1 MTDFYQFRSCIE
13 NEFIRKEGAMMIT
26 STLLK
31 KLHGKRLCKPM
42 VYFASLFIAFS
53 FSTVSYSNSL
63 PTAVP
68 EDVGLSTV
76 KLQYLDRAMQGAILQ
91 GQVAGVVTLVARH
104 GKIAQYKAYGK
115 MSLEP
120 NKPMEKDALFRLY
133 SMTKPIT
140 SVALLKLYEQGYF
153 QLYYPVEGYIPAFK
167 DIKVFDGLDSNGKM
181 KLVDQKRKVSILDM
195 FRHTSGL
202 SYGIF
207 SNTPIDMAYREANI
221 NYFREPLQS
230 LIERLA
236 KVPLL
241 YQPGTKWH
249 YSYSLDVLAYMVEKL
264 SGMSYGDYLQ
274 KEIFAP
280 LGMVDTSFGISE
292 DKLSRY
298 TTMYGP
304 PGMGVLETP
313 DKSEYLLAAKYQA
326 GGVGLV
332 STTADYYR
340 FAQMLLNKGEYNG
353 KRVLGKKTVELLS
366 SNHLPRELMPIM
378 LGPMPLYGLGF
389 GLGVS
394 VVVDPIAT
402 ASLGSVG
409 EFGWSGYATTNVIID
424 PVEDMVLIYMA
435 QFLPM
440 NGALTEQFKTLVYQ
454 SIIN

>member
-1 MTDFYQFRSCIE
+1 
-13 NEFIRKEGAMMIT
+13 MMVT

-31 KLHGKRLCKPM
+31 RLHVKCLSKP
-42 VYFASLFIAFS
+42 VAYFAFLFIALS
-53 FSTVSYSNSL
+53 LSTLSYSDSL

-68 EDVGLSTV
+68 EDVGLSSA
-76 KLQYLDRAMQGAILQ
+76 KLQYLDRAMQGVINQ
-91 GQVAGVVTLVARH
+91 GQISGAVTLVARH
-104 GKIAQYKAYGK
+104 GKIAQYKAYGN

-120 NKPMEKDALFRLY
+120 SKPMEKDALFRLY

-140 SVALLKLYEQGYF
+140 SAALLKLYEKGYF
-153 QLYYPVEGYIPAFK
+153 QLYYPIEAYIPAFK
-167 DIKVFDGLDSNGKM
+167 DIKVFDGLDANGKM

-207 SNTPIDMAYREANI
+207 SNTPIDIAYREANI

-236 KVPLL
+236 KIPLL
-241 YQPGTKWH
+241 YQPGTRWH
-249 YSYSLDVLAYMVEKL
+249 YSYSLDVLAYLVERL

-280 LGMVDTSFGISE
+280 LGMVDTSFGLFE

-304 PGMGVLETP
+304 PGKESTGGKMGVLETP

-332 STTADYYR
+332 STAADYYR
-340 FAQMLLNKGEYNG
+340 FAQMLLNKGEFNG
-353 KRVLGKKTVELLS
+353 NRILGKKTVELLS
-366 SNHLPRELMPIM
+366 SNHLPPELMPIM
-378 LGPMPLYGLGF
+378 VGPMPLYGVGF

-394 VVVDPIAT
+394 VVVDPVAT
-402 ASLGSVG
+402 ASLSSVG
-409 EFGWSGYATTNVIID
+409 QFGWSGYATTTVIID